1 MQGPLPSSASLYKLS
16 CCGRRGLLAAIRAD
30 AERLAITVTVP
41 PGKVVL
47 EAWAAG
53 RVGYLHDRESS
64 CRVLLAAEEL
74 PLTRDVGVPLDT
86 ALVAVLLSGVLPASA
101 RAVAEAPGWVE
112 WESNGVWA
120 RASVSGPSPRVTAVR
135 SGRVGDRGVR
145 LEASLGAFRG
155 TVPGEVELEVD
166 GRKAHL
172 ELLSR
177 QDAKA
182 VEAPPWMAE
191 PTCVGAP

>member
-1 MQGPLPSSASLYKLS
+1 M
-16 CCGRRGLLAAIRAD
+16 LAALQAD

-47 EAWAAG
+47 EAWAEG

-64 CRVLLAAEEL
+64 CRVRLAEEEL
-74 PLTRDVGVPLDT
+74 PITHDVGVPLDT

-101 RAVAEAPGWVE
+101 RAVVEAPGWVE
-112 WESNGVWA
+112 WESNGAWV
-120 RASVSGPSPRVTAVR
+120 RASVSGPPPRVTAVR
-135 SGRVGDRGVR
+135 SGPLGEGSVR

-155 TVPGEVELEVD
+155 TVPGEVELEVG
-166 GRKAHL
+166 GRKANL

-177 QDAKA
+177 QTAKA

-191 PTCVGAP
+191 PTCVEAP